1 MLSQITLHLS
11 HFIEYPEKMLVVA
24 GMSDYL
30 PKELLSC
37 QRSRD
42 AIIKTNV
49 IISLQNSVE
58 TLDDAIVA

>member
-1 MLSQITLHLS
+1 
-11 HFIEYPEKMLVVA
+11 MLVVA